1 MFAYFSKLVIAG
13 LLAGVCISCSVS
25 QDEELAD
32 ALEKIYQLEKV
43 VEELIASSSVPP
55 AETIANPVVV
65 STTTSAASN
74 TTEGSL
80 IDDPSA
86 LEPIEALEEEILL
99 TDYSWGQSGA
109 ASALQLLLGLEE
121 DGYYGNITRNAHI
134 QELELRGLSTGGVPV
149 APTTNA
155 PVVPTTNAPVV
166 PTTTAPDPY
175 LGASNP
181 AGSPL
186 EICWSGWEENS
197 FGAFY
202 GTAHVSWG
210 APSNDGGAPIVS
222 YGITGLWRDNWVESS
237 PGSVT
242 LEEVAAYSGITMV
255 VKVTNAA
262 GLHAITVLSDSS
274 PYQTPTNHCVR
285 N

>member
-1 MFAYFSKLVIAG
+1 MFAYFSKLVIAS

-65 STTTSAASN
+65 STTTFATSN

-149 APTTNA
+149 A
-155 PVVPTTNAPVV
+155 PTTNAPVV

-262 GLHAITVLSDSS
+262 GLYATTVLSDSS
-274 PYQTPTNHCVR
+274 PFQTPTNHCVR